1 MIGNSHNANNPNHAT
16 NNNELT
22 GGIVSSSQHH
32 SHANRT
38 TIMSSSKR
46 QTTGQHQTTSS
57 SGQGTLVSLN
67 IIDFKQV
74 GVVAAPRRREHIR
87 NTTRQQQQQSNR
99 HPLVNSNTSS
109 AKKPIPIE
117 LTLSTSRL
125 MLNDENNHPAA
136 VNTNQKNV
144 DSLVENI
151 WWPNDDQESV
161 LNAMATNN
169 AANNPSNPHKHHHHH
184 HHVVDNCCNSLSTTS
199 AAWTASTTGV
209 MSDRSSVY
217 SIDDGGDFDREASH
231 KVNKQLKEIEAI
243 LYEQVSQLNHHH
255 YHNNNNLNE
264 YKEWSHKFP
273 HLRYT
278 ILIDLYFFH

>member
-1 MIGNSHNANNPNHAT
+1 LIGNSHNANNPNHAT

-32 SHANRT
+32 SHANRS

-46 QTTGQHQTTSS
+46 QTTGQNQTTSS

-74 GVVAAPRRREHIR
+74 GVVAAPRRREHVR
-87 NTTRQQQQQSNR
+87 NTTRQQQQPNR
-99 HPLVNSNTSS
+99 HPLVNSNSSS

-169 AANNPSNPHKHHHHH
+169 TANNPSNPHKHHHH

-273 HLRYT
+273 HLR
-278 ILIDLYFFH
+278 